1 MYKAESAEIFE
12 EPLIKD
18 LAKKYNRTIAQIILN
33 FGLSRGISV
42 LTRSL
47 NLDRMR
53 ESLESVSFALEEE
66 EVKKMIGLN
75 KNVRKVNPVEDKL
88 LFQNTPLFD

>member
-47 NLDRMR
+47 NLERMR
-53 ESLESVSFALEEE
+53 ESLESVSFALEED
-66 EVKKMIGLN
+66 EVKKMIG
-75 KNVRKVNPVEDKL
+75 KGSFAKVI
-88 LFQNTPLFD
+88 F

>member
-75 KNVRKVNPVEDKL
+75 KNVRKVNPIEDKL

>member
-47 NLDRMR
+47 NLERMR
-53 ESLESVSFALEEE
+53 ESLESVSFALEED

-75 KNVRKVNPVEDKL
+75 KNVRKVNPIEDKQ
-88 LFQNTPLFD
+88 LFQNTPIFD

>member
-53 ESLESVSFALEEE
+53 ESLESVSFSLEEE

-75 KNVRKVNPVEDKL
+75 KNVRKVNPVEDKQ